1 MARIPDKELER
12 LKSEVSVERL
22 VEGSGIE
29 LKRSGKD
36 WVAKCPLHEDTTAS
50 LVVTPAKNLWHCF
63 GCGAAGGPIDWLMKT
78 RGVSFR
84 HAVELL
90 REDMG
95 LASLA
100 AKEVTG
106 MARSTV
112 KTLPVPLAFD
122 ADAQALL
129 DQTVS
134 YYHERLMVNPEA
146 SQYLMSRGLN
156 HPEVIKHFKLGVA
169 DRTLGLR
176 LPEKNRK
183 AGAQIRTQLT
193 AIGVYRDSGHEHF
206 NGSLVIPVFDGEG
219 HVVEIYGRKLLDNL
233 RAGTPKHLY
242 LPMNEARGRGVFN
255 IDVFRASKEII
266 LCESL
271 IDALT
276 FWCAGYRHVTSA
288 YGVEGLTEDIVHALK
303 TCGVERVFIAY
314 DRDEAGERGAAK
326 AAARFI
332 AEGMTCF
339 RVQFPKGMDAN
350 EYALKVQPA
359 AKSLGLVLRQAVWI
373 GGVDRTAIKP
383 TVDGFH
389 TVEVYSLAAEPL
401 TELPPLEVAPAVAAE
416 PSVVLPASP
425 QPPAPGAEIACEV
438 KDSEII
444 LTIGVGHKARRY
456 RVRGLSKNL
465 SLELLKLNLLVS
477 CLGRGGIDSGGV
489 GGSGGE
495 AFYVDTLDLY
505 SAKQRASY
513 VAQAAIEL
521 QVKEEVLKS
530 DLGRVL
536 MKLEAL
542 QEALM
547 TKTLAPAPE
556 HPPMSEAEHS
566 AAMQL
571 LKSPDLLERIVTD
584 LSTCGLVGE
593 STNKVVGYL
602 ASISRK
608 LDKPLGIVV
617 QSSSAAGKTSLM
629 DAVLAFVPPEE
640 QIKYSAMSGQSLF
653 YMGEM
658 NLKHKVLAIVEEEGA
673 NRASY
678 ALKLLQSE
686 GELTMASTGKDPHSG
701 NLVTQQYRV
710 EGPVALILTTTATDL
725 DEELMNRC
733 LVLAVDEGR
742 EQTRAIHAL
751 QRGRRTLAGLGVK
764 KERERLVGLHQ
775 NAQRLLKSIEV
786 LNPYAQ
792 YLTFPDQAT
801 RLRRDH
807 EKYLTLIDVV
817 ALLHQHQR
825 EIKTYA
831 KSASE
836 IVEYI
841 EVSLADIAMA
851 NTIAAEVLGRS
862 LDELPPQTRRLLVG
876 LSEYVKT
883 QVKSEGINTSDVQFT
898 RKQLREVLNWGD
910 TQLRVHLERLVALEY
925 VLMRREGAGGKYVY
939 ELVCEVDENQL
950 QHQNQ
955 RVLGLM
961 DVQAIAALHETTNN
975 RTTTA
980 KSRDKEVE
988 VAGQSDEVAVQT
1000 EELAVGLR
1008 PESGPV
1014 AAGLHL
1020 AEIASNLANT
1030 SLAEVF
1036 AEVGQVV
1043 SEKLHCSDEIVE
1055 RASYPQV
1062 TSYVQASKHPSLAA

>member
-1 MARIPDKELER
+1 MARIPDIELER
-12 LKSEVSVERL
+12 LKSEVSVARL

-36 WVAKCPLHEDTTAS
+36 WVAKCPLHEDATAS

-63 GCGAAGGPIDWLMKT
+63 GCGAAGGPIDWVMKT

-90 REDMG
+90 REG
-95 LASLA
+95 LPFLA
-100 AKEVTG
+100 AKDGNTSLSPAVAIT
-106 MARSTV
+106 RSTV
-112 KTLPVPLAFD
+112 KTLAAPVALD

-134 YYHERLMVNPEA
+134 YYHERFLVSPEA
-146 SQYLMSRGLN
+146 SQYLMNRGLN
-156 HPEVIKHFKLGVA
+156 HPELIKHFKLGVA

-193 AIGVYRDSGHEHF
+193 TIGVYRDSGHEHF
-206 NGSLVIPVFDGEG
+206 NGSLVIPVFDVEG
-219 HVVEIYGRKLLDNL
+219 HVVEMYGRKLLDNL

-255 IDVFRASKEII
+255 IDVLKASKEII

-288 YGVEGLTEDIVHALK
+288 YGVEGLTEDIVQALK
-303 TCGVERVFIAY
+303 TCGVERVLIAY

-373 GGVDRTAIKP
+373 GGVDRTAIEP
-383 TVDGFH
+383 TVDGSQ
-389 TVEVYSLAAEPL
+389 TVEVYSLAAEPVPDA
-401 TELPPLEVAPAVAAE
+401 PPLEALPAVAVE
-416 PSVVLPASP
+416 PLPASP
-425 QPPAPGAEIACEV
+425 QPQSSSAEMACEV

-444 LTIGVGHKARRY
+444 LTIGAEHKARRY

-465 SLELLKLNLLVS
+465 SLELLKINLLVS
-477 CLGRGGIDSGGV
+477 CLGRGGSEV
-489 GGSGGE
+489 
-495 AFYVDTLDLY
+495 FYVDTLDLY
-505 SAKQRASY
+505 SAKQRANY

-521 QVKEEVLKS
+521 QLKEEVLKS

-547 TKTLAPAPE
+547 TKTLTPAPE
-556 HPPMSEAEHS
+556 HPPVSEAEHS

-571 LKSPDLLERIVTD
+571 LKAPDLLERIVAD

-593 STNKVVGYL
+593 TTNKVVGYL

-608 LDKPLGIVV
+608 LNKPLGIVV

-686 GELTMASTGKDPHSG
+686 GELTMASTGKDPQSG

-710 EGPVALILTTTATDL
+710 EGPVALILTTTATEV

-825 EIKTYA
+825 EIKSYQI
-831 KSASE
+831 SASE
-836 IVEYI
+836 KTTHIEYI
-841 EVSLADIAMA
+841 EVTLADIAMA

-876 LSEYVKT
+876 LSSYVKGEA
-883 QVKSEGINTSDVQFT
+883 KKEGINTSEVQFT
-898 RKQLREVLNWGD
+898 RKQLREALAWGD
-910 TQLRVHLERLVALEY
+910 TQLRIHLERLVALEY

-950 QHQNQ
+950 QHQHQ

-961 DVQAIAALHETTNN
+961 DVQAIAVLHEATII
-975 RTTTA
+975 
-980 KSRDKEVE
+980 KSRVNELE
-988 VAGQSDEVAVQT
+988 VAGQNNELAVQT
-1000 EELAVGLR
+1000 EELAVRVR
-1008 PESGPV
+1008 PESAPV

-1030 SLAEVF
+1030 GLAEVF
-1036 AEVGQVV
+1036 AEVGQAV